1 MLSLNQQSNIRA
13 GPLPHSMK
21 LRLTTLLVILTYSF
35 SSAQLIGIVTD
46 KKTGNPL
53 QYVNVWIK
61 NTLKGATT
69 NNNGE
74 FKMEYGKIG
83 DTILISNLG
92 YQEKELLA
100 DSINKIE
107 LEPKEIELDE
117 VVIIPF
123 KNVNIAPVKSYQ
135 KKGKVTEF
143 YHNGHYS
150 LARYFPYKTN
160 YLDYPFIKNISVVT
174 SNALKNEVTFRI
186 QLIQAD
192 KNGKPAKTP
201 ISEYKILKTGQG
213 RNETFVDLID
223 ERIYIPKNGFFVVVD
238 RLNLEENK
246 FRNKIA
252 KNILQPAIGMEPN
265 DMEPNT
271 WMYFGGRWIE
281 PKELISFV
289 GTAKNIAINVEL
301 TD

>member
-1 MLSLNQQSNIRA
+1 
-13 GPLPHSMK
+13 MK
-21 LRLTTLLVILTYSF
+21 PRLTILLVLLIYSF
-35 SSAQLIGIVTD
+35 SAAQINGVLTD
-46 KKTGNPL
+46 KKTGIPL

-69 NNNGE
+69 NINGE
-74 FKMEYGKIG
+74 FEMEYGKIG

-100 DSINKIE
+100 DSINGIE
-107 LEPKEIELDE
+107 LEPKEVELDE
-117 VVIIPF
+117 VVIIPL
-123 KNVNIAPVKSYQ
+123 KNSNIAPIRSYK

-143 YHNGHYS
+143 YYNGHYS
-150 LARYFPYKTN
+150 LARYYPPKTK

-186 QLIQAD
+186 QLIQANKD
-192 KNGKPAKTP
+192 GKPTKTLL
-201 ISEYKILKTGQG
+201 SDYKILKTEKG

-223 ERIYIPKNGFFVVVD
+223 ERIQVPKYGFFVVVD

-246 FRNKIA
+246 FSNKIA

-265 DMEPNT
+265 DRELNT
-271 WMYFGGRWIE
+271 WMYFGGRWFK
-281 PKELISFV
+281 PKELKSFV
-289 GTAKNIAINVEL
+289 GTARNIAVNVEL